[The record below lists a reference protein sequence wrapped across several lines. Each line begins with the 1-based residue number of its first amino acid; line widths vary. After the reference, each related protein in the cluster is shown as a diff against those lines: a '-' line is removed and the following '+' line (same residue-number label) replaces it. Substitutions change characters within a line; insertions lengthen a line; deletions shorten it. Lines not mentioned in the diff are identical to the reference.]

1 MLNKK
6 LEKKEKAKDTGLA
19 VTLLLLLIIFFAN
32 QNFLLG
38 PAIIVLVATMSWP
51 MLFAPLS
58 KVWFG
63 LSELLGGVVS
73 KIVLTIIFFCVVT
86 PVGLF
91 RKFGGSDSMKLKGWR
106 SDSTTVFCKR
116 DHTYTAADLERPY

>member
-1 MLNKK
+1 MLNNK

-19 VTLLLLLIIFFAN
+19 VTLILLLIIFFTD
-32 QNFLLG
+32 QKYLLG

-63 LSELLGGVVS
+63 LSELLGGIVS

-86 PVGLF
+86 PIGLF
-91 RKFGGSDSMKLKGWR
+91 RKSGSSDSMKLKAWR
-106 SDSTTVFCKR
+106 SDSTTVFSKR